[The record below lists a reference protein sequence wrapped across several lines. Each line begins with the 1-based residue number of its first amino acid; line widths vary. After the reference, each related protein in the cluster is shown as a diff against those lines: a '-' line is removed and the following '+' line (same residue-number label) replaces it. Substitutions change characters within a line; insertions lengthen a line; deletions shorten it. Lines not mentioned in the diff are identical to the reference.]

1 MTATHRAARIAP
13 PRSFAF
19 SAFVLWLFVALGMV
33 SLPAHAAPGDGEEDE
48 EAEDAADDDD
58 DDAETDDDAP
68 TEDMP
73 GVRRFALVVGAN
85 DGGTE
90 RVPLQFAGTDAHA
103 VAMVL
108 KDIGGV
114 RSEDL
119 IELSDPTPDELDSAF
134 KAMGRRLRAAAGPGV
149 RLQLVFYYSG
159 HSDEQGLMLG
169 GELVKYPAL
178 RSKVQSTPA
187 DVKIAILDS
196 CASGAFTRLKG
207 GKKTAPFLV
216 GSAAAVEGHA
226 FLTSSSA
233 DEAAQES
240 DRVGG
245 SFFTHYLTTG
255 LRGAADV
262 DKNRIVT
269 LNEAYQFAFDETLA
283 RTEATRGG
291 PQHAAYDIQLAGTGD
306 LVMTDLRRTS
316 ARLEIMEDVGGRI
329 FVRSGRGHLAA
340 ELYKPEGSGPV
351 LLALESGHYQI
362 TVDDGE
368 TLRRADVTL
377 AEGLP
382 AQISKTGLFE
392 VQREGTVLR
401 GDDLP
406 PEPKKDSEYDEI
418 PFNVGLVPPLSING
432 QSRKGRVRNAFSISM
447 GWSRAARVDGVAVAM
462 GATIVDEEMHGLQ
475 GAFGAAISRGR
486 VEGWQLAMGYN
497 GTRELVGAQTGFVNW
512 AKTVE
517 TGAQLGLVN
526 IGGKVHGL
534 QLGLVNWAQE
544 ADASIG
550 LVAATK
556 EHGLRPEV
564 WTSDAALINA
574 GVRFG
579 AKHTYSFVTVGMHP
593 YGAGKGWLAG
603 FGIGARARLGD
614 KFALDFDLAGHAYA
628 RGLVVR
634 DAPSALASFRIT
646 FAWQAR
652 PRLAVFGGPTFRALI
667 DLQPERTDLTQVGL
681 GYAAY
686 DDSPGSDVRVRVWPG
701 FAAGLRF

>member
-1 MTATHRAARIAP
+1 MTATAHRARISR
-13 PRSFAF
+13 PRSLAF
-19 SAFVLWLFVALGMV
+19 SMLVLWLFAALGLAPGWA
-33 SLPAHAAPGDGEEDE
+33 SAAPGE
-48 EAEDAADDDD
+48 DDDTSEQSKD
-58 DDAETDDDAP
+58 DDGDDDGGP
-68 TEDMP
+68 SEDMP

-85 DGGTE
+85 DGGNE

-103 VAMVL
+103 VATVL

-134 KAMGRRLRAAAGPGV
+134 AAMSKRLRAAAGPGV

-159 HSDEQGLMLG
+159 HSDEQGLLLG
-169 GELVKYPAL
+169 AEQIKYPAL

-329 FVRSGRGHLAA
+329 FVHSGRGHLAA

-382 AQISKTGLFE
+382 AQITSTGLFE
-392 VQREGTVLR
+392 IQREGTVSR
-401 GDDLP
+401 GAP
-406 PEPKKDSEYDEI
+406 PVPGPIKTSEYDEI
-418 PFNVGLVPPLSING
+418 PFNVGLFPPLSING
-432 QSRKGRVRNAFSISM
+432 QSGKKRIRNSFSIAM
-447 GWSRAARVDGVAVAM
+447 GWTRAARVDGVQVAM
-462 GATIVDEEMHGLQ
+462 GAAVVDEEIHGLQ
-475 GAFGAAISRGR
+475 GAFGAAISRNR
-486 VEGWQLAMGYN
+486 VEGWQLAMAYN
-497 GTRELVGAQTGFVNW
+497 SAKSLVGAQTGLVNY
-512 AKTVE
+512 AENVE
-517 TGAQLGLVN
+517 TGAQIGMVN
-526 IGGKVHGL
+526 VGGKVKGV
-534 QLGLVNWAQE
+534 QIGLVNWAQE

-550 LVAATK
+550 LIAATK

-564 WTSDAALINA
+564 WTSDAALVNV
-574 GVRFG
+574 GLRFG
-579 AKHTYSFVTVGMHP
+579 AKHTYSFLTAGMHP
-593 YGAGKGWLAG
+593 YGAGKGWLFG
-603 FGIGARARLGD
+603 FGVGARAKLGER
-614 KFALDFDLAGHAYA
+614 FALDFDLIGHAYA

-634 DAPSALASFRIT
+634 DTPSGMGTFRIT
-646 FAWQAR
+646 FAWQAL
-652 PRLAVFGGPTFRALI
+652 PRLAVFGGPTVRALI
-667 DLQPERTDLTQVGL
+667 DPQTERTGLTQTGL
-681 GYAAY
+681 GYTAY
-686 DDSPGSDVRVRVWPG
+686 DDSTPDLRVRVWPG